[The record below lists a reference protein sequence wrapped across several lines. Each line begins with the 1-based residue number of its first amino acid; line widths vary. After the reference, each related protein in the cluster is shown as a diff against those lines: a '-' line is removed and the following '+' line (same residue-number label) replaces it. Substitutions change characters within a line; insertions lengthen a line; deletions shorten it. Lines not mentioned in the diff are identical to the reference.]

1 MREVILLKREEY
13 PKFEFDEIIMLDRYT
28 ETDEIAYFHA
38 FVANLD
44 STYQKP
50 TAILERSNGECII
63 CELSDFKFKNP
74 IENMEDYELT
84 GQLVKLLDKTLF
96 SLTVKRRENDLEE
109 GLRYVDGF
117 EHATRMMRDIYNS
130 KKIWGPKYDND

>member
-28 ETDEIAYFHA
+28 ETDEIAYFHS
-38 FVANLD
+38 FVANSD

-50 TAILERSNGECII
+50 VAILETNNGEYII

-74 IENMEDYELT
+74 IENIEDFILT
-84 GQLVKLLDKTLF
+84 EQISNLLEKTLF
-96 SLTVKRRENDLEE
+96 SLKNRYRNGYLEE
-109 GLRYVDGF
+109 GTRYINGF
-117 EHATRMMRDIYNS
+117 ECATKMVRDIYNL
-130 KKIWGPKYDND
+130 KKAGDLKNGRD